1 MTYTH
6 TTWFQH
12 LCRTVLFLF
21 TLATFHP
28 ASLRLPWTL
37 YFAHWTFDFGPT
49 SAYGKTQDPLPVAHP
64 GASTSKVTKPN
75 LSGLPA
81 SLVRLPGH
89 VLPALAKA
97 KAVAPQSQA
106 AADEPLTLTLVLKR
120 DDQAGFE
127 RYLHDVY
134 DPSFANYRHFL
145 TQSELSDRFGPSR
158 DAYDGVLSYLQ
169 QNGFTLVEGSANRLT
184 LTVRGTRAQ
193 TERALEVY
201 IGDYELAERRFYANE
216 RDPALPAQLAAR
228 VQAIAGLSNLAE
240 PQAVGKVR
248 LRRRRSPVGWSLR
261 GWPSSES
268 SPRDCGCS
276 GASCPSRAFS

>member
-28 ASLRLPWTL
+28 ASLRVPWTL
-37 YFAHWTFDFGPT
+37 YFGQWTFDFGPT
-49 SAYGKTQDPLPVAHP
+49 PTYGKAQDRLPVV
-64 GASTSKVTKPN
+64 TSHTTSRKTAELN

-81 SLVRLPGH
+81 SMVRLPGH

-97 KAVAPQSQA
+97 KAVAPQSKTVA
-106 AADEPLTLTLVLKR
+106 EKSLTLTLVLKH

-134 DPSFANYRHFL
+134 DSHSPNHRRFL

-193 TERALEVY
+193 AERTFAIH
-201 IGDYELAERRFYANE
+201 IGDYKIGDTTFYANDS
-216 RDPALPAQLAAR
+216 DPELPVALASR
-228 VQAIAGLSNLAE
+228 VQAVS
-240 PQAVGKVR
+240 
-248 LRRRRSPVGWSLR
+248 
-261 GWPSSES
+261 
-268 SPRDCGCS
+268 
-276 GASCPSRAFS
+276 